1 MNKYKK
7 IVLIKGF
14 EVMDDYH
21 FRTIKSLLR
30 KELNLTKKMQ
40 DDYDRIQISDLME
53 DTFPK
58 DAGLDKLIEVC
69 QSIKELGD
77 LVQKLKTEKAKGN
90 KGTHWTLNSS
100 PPSPNFLEKTGVK
113 KTKRSEGPDHLPC
126 PGEGT
131 ARCQSPGLLVSSSAP
146 SNTSLAKVQ
155 VFCLSFISSVKILES
170 DLHVLTMSL
179 ICHWHLINQKH
190 TENPNQST
198 IRGAVLI
205 KDPMIVMVL
214 NATDPFEYESSE
226 HGVKNMFHAT
236 VATVDQ
242 YFHVK
247 VFNINLKDKFTK
259 ENVIIIS
266 NYFKLKGTLDINE
279 VSSVMEAGPGQ
290 KIEVPNKVIRN
301 ANQTPKISDIHK
313 YAAGALVY
321 GLFTLH
327 MKKVNPKNTV
337 YEIKDDTGNIEVIGN
352 GKWYNINCE
361 EGDKLRLFCFQLKT
375 IDKQPKLVCGEH
387 SFIKVTK
394 AGKKKKIPT
403 GHLNP
408 KDEEGSGY
416 PQVQFSAF
424 NSGDFKI
431 ETPSNWK

>member
-1 MNKYKK
+1 M
-7 IVLIKGF
+7 
-14 EVMDDYH
+14 
-21 FRTIKSLLR
+21 
-30 KELNLTKKMQ
+30 
-40 DDYDRIQISDLME
+40 
-53 DTFPK
+53 
-58 DAGLDKLIEVC
+58 
-69 QSIKELGD
+69 
-77 LVQKLKTEKAKGN
+77 
-90 KGTHWTLNSS
+90 
-100 PPSPNFLEKTGVK
+100 
-113 KTKRSEGPDHLPC
+113 
-126 PGEGT
+126 
-131 ARCQSPGLLVSSSAP
+131 
-146 SNTSLAKVQ
+146 
-155 VFCLSFISSVKILES
+155 FIS
-170 DLHVLTMSL
+170 LHLFHNT
-179 ICHWHLINQKH
+179 Q
-190 TENPNQST
+190 NPNQST

-387 SFIKVTK
+387 SFIKHLDTAVEIS
-394 AGKKKKIPT
+394 KKY
-403 GHLNP
+403 LNHSEDCP
-408 KDEEGSGY
+408 
-416 PQVQFSAF
+416 
-424 NSGDFKI
+424 
-431 ETPSNWK
+431 

>member
-30 KELNLTKKMQ
+30 KELNLSKKMQ

-69 QSIKELGD
+69 QSIKELQD
-77 LVQKLKTEKAKGN
+77 LVKNLKTEKAKVKPKNTQEKKRQEVSSATPTSTTSNTVASDGGQTSTAQKRRSVD
-90 KGTHWTLNSS
+90 KG
-100 PPSPNFLEKTGVK
+100 KTGMK
-113 KTKRSEGPDHLPC
+113 KTKRSEGPDHLLC

-131 ARCQSPGLLVSSSAP
+131 ARCQSPGLQVSSSAP
-146 SNTSLAKVQ
+146 SSTSMAKNQNTQ
-155 VFCLSFISSVKILES
+155 
-170 DLHVLTMSL
+170 T
-179 ICHWHLINQKH
+179 
-190 TENPNQST
+190 PNQSIT
-198 IRGAVLI
+198 RGAVLL
-205 KDPMIVMVL
+205 KDPMTVVVL
-214 NATDPFEYESSE
+214 SATDPFEYESSE

-247 VFNINLKDKFTK
+247 VFNINLKEKFTK
-259 ENVIIIS
+259 DNFIIIS
-266 NYFKLKGTLDINE
+266 NYLKFKGILDIKE
-279 VSSVMEAGPGQ
+279 SSTVIEAGPDQ
-290 KIEVPNKVIRN
+290 KIEVPNKVIRK
-301 ANQTPKISDIHK
+301 ANQSPKISDIHK
-313 YAAGALVY
+313 NVPGTLVY
-321 GLFTLH
+321 GLFMLH
-327 MKKVNPKNTV
+327 KKKVNPKNTI

-375 IDKQPKLVCGEH
+375 IDKQPKLVCGDH

-394 AGKKKKIPT
+394 AANKKKVST
-403 GHLNP
+403 ANLNP
-408 KDEEGSGY
+408 KNEEGSGY
-416 PQVQFSAF
+416 PQVQFSVF
-424 NSGDFKI
+424 NSGAFKI
-431 ETPSNWK
+431 ETPTNWK

>member
-1 MNKYKK
+1 M
-7 IVLIKGF
+7 
-14 EVMDDYH
+14 
-21 FRTIKSLLR
+21 
-30 KELNLTKKMQ
+30 
-40 DDYDRIQISDLME
+40 
-53 DTFPK
+53 
-58 DAGLDKLIEVC
+58 
-69 QSIKELGD
+69 
-77 LVQKLKTEKAKGN
+77 
-90 KGTHWTLNSS
+90 
-100 PPSPNFLEKTGVK
+100 
-113 KTKRSEGPDHLPC
+113 
-126 PGEGT
+126 
-131 ARCQSPGLLVSSSAP
+131 
-146 SNTSLAKVQ
+146 
-155 VFCLSFISSVKILES
+155 FIS
-170 DLHVLTMSL
+170 LHLFHNT
-179 ICHWHLINQKH
+179 Q
-190 TENPNQST
+190 NPNQST

-327 MKKVNPKNTV
+327 MVRT
-337 YEIKDDTGNIEVIGN
+337 EI
-352 GKWYNINCE
+352 
-361 EGDKLRLFCFQLKT
+361 LFL
-375 IDKQPKLVCGEH
+375 
-387 SFIKVTK
+387 SFSPPTPGIKYDNFPVT
-394 AGKKKKIPT
+394 A
-403 GHLNP
+403 
-408 KDEEGSGY
+408 
-416 PQVQFSAF
+416 
-424 NSGDFKI
+424 
-431 ETPSNWK
+431 

>member
-100 PPSPNFLEKTGVK
+100 PPSPNFLGPYNDQRETSTAQVSLRNSSRRNVDKEKTGVK

-155 VFCLSFISSVKILES
+155 
-170 DLHVLTMSL
+170 
-179 ICHWHLINQKH
+179 
-190 TENPNQST
+190 NPNQST